1 MQNTMKHVH
10 VASIALLV
18 LVCCAQT
25 LHALDARVQADAAG
39 ASPTSPTSSILFQ
52 FFQGEPPVITPP
64 KMTTLSG
71 KASACTKT
79 TMGVN
84 GHGSFS
90 ACKFP
95 HFMEWR
101 VDVEGFQ
108 PSSFEAV
115 MNATMVSETS
125 FCIRGSVTI
134 DFGTY
139 SKSYGMHPP
148 HGSSCVTDL
157 NKEFSLVFPNVNGQF
172 GTVQVTL
179 FTPPPSPPPPP
190 ALGSP

>member
-25 LHALDARVQADAAG
+25 LHARTHDSPSAA
-39 ASPTSPTSSILFQ
+39 TSSIFFQ
-52 FFQGEPPVITPP
+52 FFQGEPPVTTPP
-64 KMTTLSG
+64 KTVTLSG
-71 KASACTKT
+71 KASACTKSA
-79 TMGVN
+79 MGAN
-84 GHGSFS
+84 GQGSFS
-90 ACKFP
+90 ACTFR
-95 HFMEWR
+95 HFNEWH

-115 MNATMVSETS
+115 MNATKVSETS

-139 SKSYGMHPP
+139 SKSYGMHPYP
-148 HGSSCVTDL
+148 SGSSCVTDL
-157 NKEFSLVFPNVNGQF
+157 NRGLSLVFPNVNGQF
-172 GTVQVTL
+172 GTVKVTL

-190 ALGSP
+190 TR